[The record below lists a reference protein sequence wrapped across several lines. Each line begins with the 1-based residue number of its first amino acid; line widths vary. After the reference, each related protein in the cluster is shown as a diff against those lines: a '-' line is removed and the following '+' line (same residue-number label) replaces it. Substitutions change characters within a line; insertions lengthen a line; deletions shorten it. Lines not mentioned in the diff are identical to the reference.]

1 MINYWGKKSFMTIII
16 ALCFCFITSP
26 AAMAGYSVGFAT
38 NEIQIKSPPGNG
50 TEVHGILPVSG
61 TAKVDEVW
69 FCVRGPKNEVEA
81 QMATVSDGKF
91 SIELTLRFG
100 PGKYTIWA
108 ADNKTSFDGEI
119 RFIAYNVVEDN
130 RYTSAST
137 YVDSN
142 NAEIIK
148 LSKSLV
154 NENMTDIEKARV
166 IHDWVA
172 GNIEY
177 DYQAYLAGDL
187 GLKTASVTL
196 RDKSGL
202 CGGYS
207 FLFAALCRAADI
219 PARVIQGKA
228 SGTDE
233 WETQSHA
240 WNEVMADGKWIPVDT
255 TWDSGYIQDNQF
267 VGSLSYKYFNPA
279 PQFFAKNYNG
289 GKEMVY

>member
-1 MINYWGKKSFMTIII
+1 MAGFCKKSFLSLII
-16 ALCFCFITSP
+16 AFCFCLVSSP

-38 NEIQIKSPPGNG
+38 NEIQIASPPSNG
-50 TEVHGILPVSG
+50 TEVHGILPISG
-61 TAKVDEVW
+61 TAIVDEVW

-81 QMATVSDGKF
+81 QFAPVSDGEF
-91 SIELTLRFG
+91 SIELALRFG

-108 ADNKTSFDGEI
+108 DDNKTSFDGEI

-148 LSKSLV
+148 LSRSLV
-154 NENMTDIEKARV
+154 NENMTDIEKAEA

-177 DYQAYLAGDL
+177 DYEAYLAGDL

-196 RDKSGL
+196 KNKSGL

-207 FLFAALCRAADI
+207 FLFAALCRAADL
-219 PARVIQGKA
+219 PARVIYGKA

-255 TWDSGYIQDNQF
+255 TWDSGYIQNDQF
-267 VGSLSYKYFNPA
+267 ILSLSHEYFDPT
-279 PQFFAKNYNG
+279 QQGFAKTHSG
-289 GKEMVY
+289 SKEMLY